1 MGGVLSALDPDLV
14 LVTGDNMSHPTA
26 VPGVLRA
33 LQPLLD
39 VPGAFVFGSNDY
51 RGPVWKNPFTYFD
64 KEREYVQGVA
74 LPAEELRSVLVGA
87 GWADLNNARTTLKAG
102 GRLVELVGVDDP
114 HVERD
119 DYALVAGE
127 ASAAADL
134 RVALTHTPE
143 PSVLDAMAADGFD
156 LLLGGHTHGGQVR
169 VPFVGALVTNCGLP
183 RTMARGLH
191 RWPGTDSWLHVS
203 AGPGHA
209 SDRPGA
215 VRLPAGGVAADAHP
229 TLTGGP
235 GIPDLTPGGR
245 GLLLPGTPR
254 GVAQLGSAL
263 RSGRRGR
270 RFESGHPD
278 KAKHKSGP
286 VSQRGT
292 GPDFVGRG
300 SRGEIWEKI
309 LGSHSPDLAPT
320 ARSRISGSRG
330 ARGTNTDR
338 ASAAYAR
345 VRCRRRGRGR
355 ALRPQQAE
363 VTAPCDGFGAVGAL
377 QFPVD
382 RGDVGLHGVAGDV
395 QLLADLAEGEVGRQ

>member
-1 MGGVLSALDPDLV
+1 MRRRTVFQLTAGATAIGAATLAYASLIERNMFTLRRYDVPVLAPDAEPLRILHLSDLHMLPDQRRKQRWVASLSALDPDLV

-102 GRLVELVGVDDP
+102 GRLVEMVGVDDP

-127 ASAAADL
+127 TSAAADL

-156 LLLGGHTHGGQVR
+156 LLLAGH
-169 VPFVGALVTNCGLP
+169 P
-183 RTMARGLH
+183 
-191 RWPGTDSWLHVS
+191 
-203 AGPGHA
+203 

-215 VRLPAGGVAADAHP
+215 VRLPAGGIAADAHP
-229 TLTGGP
+229 ALTGGGDTRFDP
-235 GIPDLTPGGR
+235 QRAWATIAR
-245 GLLLPGTPR
+245 H
-254 GVAQLGSAL
+254 A
-263 RSGRRGR
+263 SGC
-270 RFESGHPD
+270 
-278 KAKHKSGP
+278 
-286 VSQRGT
+286 
-292 GPDFVGRG
+292 
-300 SRGEIWEKI
+300 
-309 LGSHSPDLAPT
+309 
-320 ARSRISGSRG
+320 G
-330 ARGTNTDR
+330 A
-338 ASAAYAR
+338 AW
-345 VRCRRRGRGR
+345 
-355 ALRPQQAE
+355 
-363 VTAPCDGFGAVGAL
+363 
-377 QFPVD
+377 
-382 RGDVGLHGVAGDV
+382 
-395 QLLADLAEGEVGRQ
+395 